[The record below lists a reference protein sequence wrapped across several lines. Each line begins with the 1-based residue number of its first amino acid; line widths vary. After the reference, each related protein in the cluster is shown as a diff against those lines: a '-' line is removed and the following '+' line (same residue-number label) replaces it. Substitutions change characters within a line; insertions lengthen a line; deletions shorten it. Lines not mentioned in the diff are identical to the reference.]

1 MLRTILMGSAAA
13 AVVLAPGA
21 ALAQDQSALEARIA
35 LLEAELNAL
44 KSEVVAARSQQAAQQ
59 QDIIR
64 LETRP
69 APAPAPA
76 PAPSLGNPTDG
87 FRIGDHTVKYGGF
100 VKLDFMSSQYS
111 DGDPANGDTLRD
123 FYLPGNIPIGGAD
136 ESTATDFSARQT
148 RFWVTTDGVIGG
160 HKVGTRLEMD
170 FQVLPGTGDQRLVSP
185 STPGLRRAFV
195 TIDNWLIGQE
205 STNFQNV
212 SVLPESVDWVGPSE
226 GTVFNRQVQVRYTK
240 GPFSVAV
247 ENPETTVTPLNG
259 GTRIV
264 ADDNSLP
271 DITARY
277 VLARPWGEAQFSGLV
292 RQLRY
297 QNPLADIDGSTI
309 GWGLSASAK
318 LKVGAQ
324 DDIRLMITG
333 GEGIGRYVGLNLAN
347 DAVVTPDGDL
357 EGIPLF
363 AGFAAYRHVWM
374 EGWRSSLIYSVQE
387 IDNDPVLTGL
397 AVNRSAHSLRGNLIW
412 SPLKGLDLGGEL
424 SFAERE
430 LESGANGDMARL
442 HLFVKYGF

>member
-1 MLRTILMGSAAA
+1 
-13 AVVLAPGA
+13 
-21 ALAQDQSALEARIA
+21 
-35 LLEAELNAL
+35 
-44 KSEVVAARSQQAAQQ
+44 
-59 QDIIR
+59 
-64 LETRP
+64 
-69 APAPAPA
+69 
-76 PAPSLGNPTDG
+76 
-87 FRIGDHTVKYGGF
+87 
-100 VKLDFMSSQYS
+100 
-111 DGDPANGDTLRD
+111 
-123 FYLPGNIPIGGAD
+123 
-136 ESTATDFSARQT
+136 
-148 RFWVTTDGVIGG
+148 
-160 HKVGTRLEMD
+160 
-170 FQVLPGTGDQRLVSP
+170 
-185 STPGLRRAFV
+185 
-195 TIDNWLIGQE
+195 
-205 STNFQNV
+205 
-212 SVLPESVDWVGPSE
+212 
-226 GTVFNRQVQVRYTK
+226 
-240 GPFSVAV
+240 
-247 ENPETTVTPLNG
+247 TTVTPLNG